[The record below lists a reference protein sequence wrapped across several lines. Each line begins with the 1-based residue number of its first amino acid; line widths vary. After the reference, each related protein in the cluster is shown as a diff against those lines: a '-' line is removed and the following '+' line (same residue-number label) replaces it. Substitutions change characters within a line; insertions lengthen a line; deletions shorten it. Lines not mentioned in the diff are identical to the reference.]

1 MINDANTT
9 LRKNTEKYKLND
21 LSKHSIEMKKIG
33 RPRIISTSFY
43 HMQMK
48 EKEKLRMK
56 TEDNTGE
63 KHLENM
69 FMITRY
75 K

>member
-1 MINDANTT
+1 
-9 LRKNTEKYKLND
+9 
-21 LSKHSIEMKKIG
+21 
-33 RPRIISTSFY
+33 
-43 HMQMK
+43 MQMK

-56 TEDNTGE
+56 TEDNAGD